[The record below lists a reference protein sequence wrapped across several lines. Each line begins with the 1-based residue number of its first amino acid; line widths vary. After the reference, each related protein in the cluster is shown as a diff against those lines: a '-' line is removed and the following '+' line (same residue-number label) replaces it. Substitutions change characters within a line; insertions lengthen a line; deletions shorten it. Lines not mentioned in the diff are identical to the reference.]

1 MQGWRFLVS
10 LTLVLLAVLVHTTIF
25 RAVRPFGVSPDAVL
39 LLLIACGRW
48 LKPELAVLLGF
59 VGGLTLDLFGTAPLG
74 LHALAYT
81 LAAYATVRVG
91 DRFNYGLYFGVSA
104 MGVITFIGIA
114 TVALIGTLFGEG
126 TLGSPGIVRTLVVIP
141 IYNMILAFA
150 VLPMTDWLHGTR
162 LAPRYSRPGPLI

>member
-1 MQGWRFLVS
+1 MQGWRVLVS
-10 LTLVLLAVLVHTTIF
+10 LTLVLLAVLVQTTIF
-25 RAVRPFGVSPDAVL
+25 HAVRPLGVGPDAVL
-39 LLLIACGRW
+39 LVLIASAGW
-48 LKPELAVLLGF
+48 LKPEPAVLLGF

-104 MGVITFIGIA
+104 VGVITFIGIA

-126 TLGSPGIVRTLVVIP
+126 TLGSPGIVRTLVLIP

-150 VLPMTDWLHGTR
+150 VLPVAGWLYGTR
-162 LAPRYSRPGPLI
+162 LAPRYSRPGTLI